1 MEVIKTELP
10 EILLVK
16 PDVFCDN
23 RGWFME
29 TYSYERYK
37 KFGIDVKFVQ
47 DNRSR
52 TESKGT
58 VRGLHF
64 QKSPKAQSK
73 LVTCTRGSFI
83 DVVVDIRKQSP
94 TYKKWVA
101 VELSEENKYQ
111 LFVPK
116 GFAHGFVAL
125 EDETEI
131 LYKVDDFYSK
141 EFDRSIRFDDPEIAV
156 DWGIENPILSE
167 KDMLAPFLSQ
177 SDADF

>member
-1 MEVIKTELP
+1 MEVIKTEIP
-10 EILLVK
+10 EVLLIK
-16 PDVFCDN
+16 PNVFPDN

-37 KFGIDVKFVQ
+37 EYGINVVFVQ

-52 TESKGT
+52 TEKKGI

-64 QKSPKAQSK
+64 QKAPKAQSK
-73 LVTCTRGSFI
+73 LVTCTRGKFL
-83 DVVVDIRKQSP
+83 DVVVDIRKNSP
-94 TYKKWVA
+94 TYKKWVS

-111 LFVPK
+111 LFVPQ
-116 GFAHGFVAL
+116 GFAHGFVSL
-125 EDETEI
+125 EDKTEI

-141 EFDRSIRFDDPEIAV
+141 EHDRSIRFDDPEFAIDWQV
-156 DWGIENPILSE
+156 DNPILSD
-167 KDMLAPFLSQ
+167 KDMQAPFFAQ

>member
-1 MEVIKTELP
+1 MEVSKTDLP
-10 EILLVK
+10 EILLIK
-16 PDVFCDN
+16 PDVFADN

-29 TYSYERYK
+29 TYSYEKYK

-73 LVTCTRGSFI
+73 LVTCTRGCFI
-83 DVVVDIRKQSP
+83 DVVVDIRKNSP

-125 EDETEI
+125 KDETEI
-131 LYKVDDFYSK
+131 LYKVDEFYSK

-156 DWGIENPILSE
+156 DWGIESPILSE

>member
-10 EILLVK
+10 EILLIK
-16 PDVFCDN
+16 PDVFADN

-52 TESKGT
+52 TENKGT

-83 DVVVDIRKQSP
+83 DVVVDIRKKSP

-116 GFAHGFVAL
+116 GFAHGFIAL
-125 EDETEI
+125 KDETEI
-131 LYKVDDFYSK
+131 LYKVDEFYSK

-156 DWGIENPILSE
+156 DWGVENPILSE

>member
-16 PDVFCDN
+16 PDVFSDN

>member
-10 EILLVK
+10 EILLIK
-16 PDVFCDN
+16 PDVFADN

-83 DVVVDIRKQSP
+83 DVVVDIRKKSP

-116 GFAHGFVAL
+116 GFAHGFIAL
-125 EDETEI
+125 KDETEI
-131 LYKVDDFYSK
+131 LYKVDEFYSK

-156 DWGIENPILSE
+156 DWGVENPILSE